1 MATTAEKTGTA
12 PERVVSAPVR
22 SLSRRWRLRGPRTG
36 VLGFLAALGPALIT
50 TNAGNDA
57 GGIATYSV
65 AGARYGFELLW
76 LLPVITV
83 SLIVVQEACARM
95 GIVTQRGLAEL
106 IRERF
111 GVRWVT
117 LAMLTFVIASVGT
130 TAAEFAG
137 IAAAGELFGLSR
149 FVTVPLC
156 CAFVFYLVVGGTY
169 RLVEKVFTAMTVV
182 FLGYIATAFL
192 TTPDWRPVLR
202 AAVVPTIR
210 LEAGFLFM
218 AITLVGTTVTSYMQF
233 FLQSSI
239 VEKGVMERE
248 LGFTRGDVL
257 VSSIFADLIAF
268 FIVVTTAQTLYPAGI
283 EIQTA
288 ADAAKALEPLAGRY
302 AEVLFATGLVGA
314 SLLGA
319 TVLPLSTAYL
329 VTEAYGWERG
339 MSRTL
344 REAPIFMGLYT
355 GVLILGALIV
365 IVPGMP
371 LLSLMLVSQFIDGV
385 QLPVILVFIVLL
397 VGSRSLMGRHTSGR
411 ALQAIQWAT
420 AIVLGV
426 MNVALLVMAAA
437 GVGE

>member
-1 MATTAEKTGTA
+1 MATTGHTGTA
-12 PERVVSAPVR
+12 PEHVVSAPVR
-22 SLSRRWRLRGPRTG
+22 RLKGRWRLRGPRTG

-117 LAMLTFVIASVGT
+117 IAMLTFVIASVGT

-137 IAAAGELFGLSR
+137 IAAAGELFGLPR
-149 FVTVPLC
+149 FVTVPVS

-182 FLGYIATAFL
+182 FFGYIVTAFL

-202 AAVVPTIR
+202 AAVVPTVR

-218 AITLVGTTVTSYMQF
+218 AITLIGTTVTSYMQF

-239 VEKGVMERE
+239 VEKGVTERE
-248 LGFTRGDVL
+248 LGFTRGDVV

-268 FIVVTTAQTLYPAGI
+268 FIVVTTAQTLHPAGV
-283 EIQTA
+283 EIATA
-288 ADAAKALEPLAGRY
+288 ADAAKALVPLAGPY

-329 VTEAYGWERG
+329 VTEAYGGERG
-339 MSRTL
+339 MSRSF

-365 IVPGMP
+365 IVPGIP

-385 QLPVILVFIVLL
+385 QLPIILVFIVLL
-397 VGSRSLMGRHTSGR
+397 VSSRSLMGRHTSGGL
-411 ALQAIQWAT
+411 LQAIQWAT

>member
-1 MATTAEKTGTA
+1 MATTGHTGAA

-22 SLSRRWRLRGPRTG
+22 RLSWRWRLRGPRTG

-76 LLPVITV
+76 LLPIITV

-117 LAMLTFVIASVGT
+117 VAMLTFLIASVGT

-137 IAAAGELFGLSR
+137 IAAAGELFGLPR
-149 FVTVPLC
+149 LLTVPVS

-182 FLGYIATAFL
+182 FFGYIVTAFL

-202 AAVVPTIR
+202 AAVVPTVR

-218 AITLVGTTVTSYMQF
+218 AITLIGTTVTSYMQF

-248 LGFTRGDVL
+248 LGFTRGDIVI
-257 VSSIFADLIAF
+257 SSIFADLIAF
-268 FIVVTTAQTLYPAGI
+268 FIVVTTAQTLHPAGV
-283 EIQTA
+283 EIATA
-288 ADAAKALEPLAGRY
+288 ADAAKALVPLAGPY
-302 AEVLFATGLVGA
+302 AEVLFAIGLVGA

-339 MSRTL
+339 MSRSF

-371 LLSLMLVSQFIDGV
+371 LLSLMVVSQFIDGV
-385 QLPVILVFIVLL
+385 QLPIILVFIVLL
-397 VGSRSLMGRHTSGR
+397 VSSRSLLGRHTSGGLLR
-411 ALQAIQWAT
+411 AIQWAT
-420 AIVLGV
+420 AIVLGM
-426 MNVALLVMAAA
+426 MNVALLVMAAS